1 MVSPVIKTEGKYFAK
16 FTEIDRQVDEAYFL
30 SYDSLATINS
40 FIYVITAFIMGL
52 IGFAFVY
59 YNNRIESTVSLAD
72 TLFTSPLILVAAVS
86 IIFVIYII
94 ASWRNQNTNLFT
106 RALPFIFFL
115 IAAGLTVVWF
125 LNKKEEKG
133 TDTWNIPKPSLLEGD
148 KNISISTYI
157 LTVLVSVGFITTWIN
172 SKMRTDRLNLLAP
185 AYWSF
190 AIFSLLLSIASV
202 YVVGIFNKI
211 IKQSDGAISNEPW
224 VYLLMALGL
233 FLILLMFDGI
243 ANSIANIISGT
254 NSKIPTIAATPELA
268 NATYRS
274 RQMITL
280 SLAIVVFLPVF
291 LSMLFKDGMVTGSE
305 SWKSKDGLIL
315 LGGVILLF
323 PVLTVIGLVSL
334 ELQQKANVVYMG
346 ISNIM
351 IAVAFAILA
360 LMVIPFNFETVIS
373 LVVILTGITLQYLL
387 GYEMG
392 SRLII
397 AIIIGFIF
405 MLVKFTGK
413 TILESIGS
421 NASDMERLVYLGL
434 PMILFTGIWF
444 VRSYILNRSFEA
456 PLTLLVFTLGYIW
469 LYFDTA
475 SATNKDYILTGK
487 DSWSNIGVD
496 WVIVTS
502 IIMLITTISGFGYEE
517 VDYFQYLSGRELPV
531 VGTFVKIIFGIAA
544 GYAGSV
550 LYNKVLTDEIF
561 ISWISSLQEFAN
573 KNLDLLKKD
582 LTLK

>member
-1 MVSPVIKTEGKYFAK
+1 
-16 FTEIDRQVDEAYFL
+16 
-30 SYDSLATINS
+30 
-40 FIYVITAFIMGL
+40 
-52 IGFAFVY
+52 
-59 YNNRIESTVSLAD
+59 
-72 TLFTSPLILVAAVS
+72 
-86 IIFVIYII
+86 
-94 ASWRNQNTNLFT
+94 
-106 RALPFIFFL
+106 
-115 IAAGLTVVWF
+115 
-125 LNKKEEKG
+125 
-133 TDTWNIPKPSLLEGD
+133 
-148 KNISISTYI
+148 
-157 LTVLVSVGFITTWIN
+157 
-172 SKMRTDRLNLLAP
+172 
-185 AYWSF
+185 
-190 AIFSLLLSIASV
+190 
-202 YVVGIFNKI
+202 
-211 IKQSDGAISNEPW
+211 
-224 VYLLMALGL
+224 
-233 FLILLMFDGI
+233 
-243 ANSIANIISGT
+243 
-254 NSKIPTIAATPELA
+254 
-268 NATYRS
+268 
-274 RQMITL
+274 
-280 SLAIVVFLPVF
+280 
-291 LSMLFKDGMVTGSE
+291 
-305 SWKSKDGLIL
+305 
-315 LGGVILLF
+315 
-323 PVLTVIGLVSL
+323 
-334 ELQQKANVVYMG
+334 
-346 ISNIM
+346 
-351 IAVAFAILA
+351 
-360 LMVIPFNFETVIS
+360 
-373 LVVILTGITLQYLL
+373 
-387 GYEMG
+387 MG

-421 NASDMERLVYLGL
+421 NASDIERLVYLGL